1 MKQRARDH
9 EIRRDGKAS
18 SEHRMKHGRICGSCL
33 YISSQAEA
41 AFAWLCYGVCGSG
54 FKLGGKRASGR
65 YIGLQ
70 SCIGRSEAIAKEQA
84 KPSG

>member
-18 SEHRMKHGRICGSCL
+18 SEHRMKHGRIGGSCL

-54 FKLGGKRASGR
+54 LSWVGSGR
-65 YIGLQ
+65 AGGISDCKVALVDL
-70 SCIGRSEAIAKEQA
+70 
-84 KPSG
+84 KP